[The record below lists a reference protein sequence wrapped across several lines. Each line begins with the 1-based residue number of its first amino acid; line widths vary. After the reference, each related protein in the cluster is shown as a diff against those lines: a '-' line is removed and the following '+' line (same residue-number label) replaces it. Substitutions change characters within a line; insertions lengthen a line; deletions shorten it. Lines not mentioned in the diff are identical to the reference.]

1 MEYKIT
7 YDFNLFNSRAS
18 LGLAGTQMQTILAN
32 PLASPY
38 TLGVSSAAGFGA
50 AIAFISGFPFK
61 KYLG

>member
-1 MEYKIT
+1 
-7 YDFNLFNSRAS
+7 
-18 LGLAGTQMQTILAN
+18 MQTILAN